1 MLLSECTSSYAYEG
15 NWSRSCSIRKVMWF
29 LNLPEAPHATA
40 VSDIK
45 KKIVDVASQSMISAA
60 NVIEGTRDE
69 NGICDITVSCDRK

>member
-1 MLLSECTSSYAYEG
+1 
-15 NWSRSCSIRKVMWF
+15 MWF